1 MNLPAESFKPPTK
14 LLAVTFASA
23 AAIGLSYL
31 LFKGIWFYNES
42 GYISHVRT
50 IFGDEKIVD
59 DVGYSTKF
67 FGRATS
73 WKKALSIQSVLKGQS
88 LPADSDDDLGA
99 NTTIEAFPMVFLGN
113 VDADVEFSVR
123 FRLPGE
129 NQFLKIAQEYRTPEN
144 FINTALIPAIK
155 ETLQATASLMSAD
168 DYYAGARSGFGAEF
182 ENQLNNGIYLIKRKE
197 VHRASL
203 QGEKG
208 MVPGGLDAIGF
219 DDSSVVMVTEKVTDS
234 AGVAMSKQQQF
245 RKFDVEVV
253 EARITNV
260 DPNPQYKGRMVK
272 VQTALAELAVARQ
285 NKLKEQE
292 EKLLVTARGEKEVEV
307 KRQETLRDQ
316 IERTTRAE
324 TEKKLTLIDASR
336 QNERAVIEQKTAAIA
351 LEKAKIDA
359 QAIKITADAEA
370 YAKNAVIEADG
381 ALDKKLATFER
392 IHQYWAT
399 AAKTAPVPSIVMGG
413 GTSGSSGRND
423 EVTSFMDI
431 LKTKAAKDLALEM
444 NIKK

>member
-1 MNLPAESFKPPTK
+1 M
-14 LLAVTFASA
+14 
-23 AAIGLSYL
+23 GL
-31 LFKGIWFYNES
+31 
-42 GYISHVRT
+42 
-50 IFGDEKIVD
+50 
-59 DVGYSTKF
+59 
-67 FGRATS
+67 
-73 WKKALSIQSVLKGQS
+73 
-88 LPADSDDDLGA
+88 
-99 NTTIEAFPMVFLGN
+99 
-113 VDADVEFSVR
+113 
-123 FRLPGE
+123 
-129 NQFLKIAQEYRTPEN
+129 
-144 FINTALIPAIK
+144 
-155 ETLQATASLMSAD
+155 
-168 DYYAGARSGFGAEF
+168 
-182 ENQLNNGIYLIKRKE
+182 
-197 VHRASL
+197 
-203 QGEKG
+203 
-208 MVPGGLDAIGF
+208 

-234 AGVAMSKQQQF
+234 KGIPVSKQQQF

-316 IERTTRAE
+316 SERTTKAE
-324 TEKKLTLIDASR
+324 TQKKLTLIDATR
-336 QNERAVIEQKTAAIA
+336 QNERAAIEQKTAAIA

-359 QAIKITADAEA
+359 QAVKVTADAEA

-392 IHQYWAT
+392 IYQYWA
-399 AAKTAPVPSIVMGG
+399 AAATTAPIPSIVMGG
-413 GTSGSSGRND
+413 GGSSTSGRND

-444 NIKK
+444 NIKQ